1 MINMTGT
8 EQFFTAIETSFNTD
22 TFVRITL
29 SKPYQKSSDL
39 KKIRI
44 KLVTIKQQPHLSFI
58 YNHSTKDI
66 TKNFSIAKG
75 VAEIVQLLETT
86 FQIGTLFTTEADF
99 GLQQNKKGK
108 ATFHRRPPT
117 FSVVPQRTHDKEKP
131 QLIQNS
137 DYLLELGVLNKQG
150 RTQKGKGDKYKQI
163 NKFVEIM
170 AALVR
175 NHAVLNEKETIE
187 VVDMGA
193 GKGYL
198 TFALYDYLVNTLKK
212 NAEVTGVEVRKDLI
226 KLCNNIADK
235 VGFEK
240 LNFKEGYISNYI
252 LLKTDILIALH
263 ACDTATDDAIYKG
276 IKANAELIICA
287 PCCHKQIRKQMNC
300 ETHLQSILQH
310 GILKERM
317 AEMVT
322 DTIRAQL
329 LEANGYQ
336 TKVFEFI
343 STEHTGKNV
352 MIVGQKTTKKN
363 HSKTPLKQIE
373 DLKKEFG
380 IKEHYLESL
389 LGN

>member
-1 MINMTGT
+1 MSAT
-8 EQFFTAIETSFNTD
+8 EQFFTAIENSFNTD

-44 KLVTIKQQPHLSFI
+44 KLATIKQQPHLSFI
-58 YNHSTKDI
+58 YNHSKKDI
-66 TKNFSIAKG
+66 TKNFQIAEG
-75 VAEIVQLLETT
+75 VAEIVQLLSTT

-170 AALVR
+170 AALIR
-175 NHAVLNEKETIE
+175 NHAILNKKEVIQ

-212 NAEVTGVEVRKDLI
+212 NAVVTGIEVRKDLI
-226 KLCNNIADK
+226 HLCNKIADK
-235 VGFEK
+235 VGFEN

-252 LLKTDILIALH
+252 LPKTDILIALH

-287 PCCHKQIRKQMNC
+287 PCCHKQIRKQLNC

-317 AEMVT
+317 AEMIT

-352 MIVGQKTTKKN
+352 MIVGQKRTQKTKSTIPLQQIKD
-363 HSKTPLKQIE
+363 LKQ
-373 DLKKEFG
+373 EFG
-380 IKEHYLESL
+380 IKEHYLEIL
-389 LGN
+389 LRE